1 MSFFSLIKN
10 ISDPRNAFERPERMI
25 STGVKIT
32 KDAGKL
38 AFDSTKRA
46 ITNPT
51 GIVDNVIADVNQ
63 AASVTAKAITKPVTD
78 EIKNVAKDVYSSE
91 DFLSDQRRA
100 AEKQRFAAAN
110 AAAAAKASAA
120 AAAEKQRLASA
131 NASAAAKAS
140 AAAAAEAIAKSAS
153 EASKSAGET
162 AKQSAAYNAAQA
174 KKQLYKEAAE
184 ATTKSESE
192 ASKSAGFASA
202 SKAVEDASEIENAD
216 SQGTQQIRD
225 SAAMAQNSAATSEQM
240 QYLPEVQVKSD
251 FSKYL
256 LIGGG
261 VLLLAYILKG
271 DEK

>member
-51 GIVDNVIADVNQ
+51 GIVDNVIADVKQ
-63 AASVTAKAITKPVTD
+63 TASVTTKAVTKPVTD
-78 EIKNVAKDVYSSE
+78 EVKNVAKDFYSSE

-140 AAAAAEAIAKSAS
+140 AAAAAEAIAKR
-153 EASKSAGET
+153 
-162 AKQSAAYNAAQA
+162 AA
-174 KKQLYKEAAE
+174 
-184 ATTKSESE
+184 E

-202 SKAVEDASEIENAD
+202 SKAVEDASEIENTD

-271 DEK
+271 DKK